1 MIGNLVR
8 KYQDILQR
16 KYIEEITNKFNIVRS
31 ILFYNGDIE
40 QIIDS
45 YLHYDKLIIEFNNN
59 IQQIKDNIANCQ
71 KQKFE
76 ILNKSVLQLKNE
88 NRLGSWMNELTDAD
102 LNQIKN
108 ILDVKKEYKLISDY
122 RFNKAKEERGKVHIT
137 Y

>member
-108 ILDVKKEYKLISDY
+108 ILDVEKEYKLISDY